1 MKIKAI
7 SSGVGLRDHQKTLS
21 KVGCMTCYPMLH
33 SCRRKHLQTI
43 RHCCS
48 THLSE
53 RVTNG
58 HVSISKIS
66 CHWWIWN
73 RHSSHAACSP
83 LYTHH
88 HSPYQFLYS
97 KTECKEMVSRIVDPL
112 TTLKG
117 VRKVGLCWV
126 HLKLL
131 FWKSL
136 AGCLYL
142 HPPLPT
148 STSVA
153 HRIFSSD
160 PNCQVTQVGDAKQ
173 TLSSCLGERFSDPG
187 VMKGEESNSVQTVL
201 LESKHK
207 TQSGAGIGNH
217 SCSWHSCKFLFAEY
231 KRKISSVQYVSM

>member
-136 AGCLYL
+136 SGFFISPSSATNQPPQVL
-142 HPPLPT
+142 HIEYIESSAPIDIVKWRK
-148 STSVA
+148 SVTPNRPF
-153 HRIFSSD
+153 HRVWVNDFQILESWKGKNQTQCRPFCV
-160 PNCQVTQVGDAKQ
+160 NQNTKHCQVRG
-173 TLSSCLGERFSDPG
+173 
-187 VMKGEESNSVQTVL
+187 
-201 LESKHK
+201 
-207 TQSGAGIGNH
+207 
-217 SCSWHSCKFLFAEY
+217 
-231 KRKISSVQYVSM
+231 